1 MPGAHK
7 GQKMTSG
14 SLDLVSW
21 TIVSHHVCA
30 GNRTSVLCKT
40 KLSQLSSPDTL
51 SLYLKIIRFLSFFLI
66 FLCEC
71 VCVCVCVYVCVC
83 V

>member
-40 KLSQLSSPDTL
+40 KLSQLSSLPANP
-51 SLYLKIIRFLSFFLI
+51 R
-66 FLCEC
+66 
-71 VCVCVCVYVCVC
+71 
-83 V
+83 